1 MAAVRNTSGS
11 LRPGSSRTGERW
23 QLCVCHADRW
33 HSALQGR
40 RREQAALPPG
50 SVGQGKARSLAPP
63 SARGGNAQAAPPP
76 LRREPAHGPG
86 AGRGGCCSSRAP
98 ISSPAGRSPRPRER
112 AWPRT
117 RLQVQLWGL
126 RSHVASARWVTG
138 TLRSMRGTR
147 HPLSIMLRRASGCG
161 CSPPPSA
168 AVGLGNAHR

>member
-76 LRREPAHGPG
+76 LRRETAHGPG

-126 RSHVASARWVTG
+126 RLGDRDTVKYARHAAPAEHHAKEG
-138 TLRSMRGTR
+138 LRVW
-147 HPLSIMLRRASGCG
+147 L
-161 CSPPPSA
+161 PPPLA
-168 AVGLGNAHR
+168 AVGLSNAHR